1 MKVGHKGMHFGITR
15 SLTGLTDILIWRP
28 RSPTVTVLRADGL
41 LAELIIYPGMGAIHE
56 SREAQ
61 ELADQCQ
68 KLMQEHG
75 FLSIP
80 FDGNRLYIMPDET
93 SQPDV
98 FEQFKEYMRW
108 RWICGLIQ
116 GDFDALN
123 SELYNYFGTKPE
135 RLERLHWREFEKLVA
150 ELLESQGFVVELGPG
165 SADGGVDLRFLQRD
179 PIGDV
184 LTLVQVKKYR
194 KDRKIRLDAVQ
205 ALHGARMAERAD
217 GSMFIT
223 TSSYLPSAKKFAG
236 RENVLMNLHISDD
249 VRNWCVDATAG
260 IVKDG
265 RRLTTEREVIGA
277 LEDARANRSRII
289 HAICGHGMRYNRF
302 SLVLKE
308 SASSAL
314 VVDLPRRIVVD
325 EGYQQA
331 GTEVPDLKYDRIML
345 NRENSVRRLKKSSG
359 DTHFRYSDINE
370 ELEFYEIWDQKP
382 ARFFSD

>member
-1 MKVGHKGMHFGITR
+1 MSQEIFDLKLECRIRRLETAVESWAQRNALWDNAKFDRVVRYFDME
-15 SLTGLTDILIWRP
+15 TG
-28 RSPTVTVLRADGL
+28 SPTVTVLRADGL

-98 FEQFKEYMRW
+98 FEQFKKYKRW

-123 SELYNYFGTKPE
+123 AELYNYFGTKPE

-236 RENVLMNLHISDD
+236 RENVLMKPLVHDD
-249 VRNWCVDATAG
+249 PVTPDV
-260 IVKDG
+260 
-265 RRLTTEREVIGA
+265 A
-277 LEDARANRSRII
+277 LE
-289 HAICGHGMRYNRF
+289 G
-302 SLVLKE
+302 L
-308 SASSAL
+308 
-314 VVDLPRRIVVD
+314 
-325 EGYQQA
+325 
-331 GTEVPDLKYDRIML
+331 TE
-345 NRENSVRRLKKSSG
+345 
-359 DTHFRYSDINE
+359 
-370 ELEFYEIWDQKP
+370 
-382 ARFFSD
+382 